1 MLLKEQRF
9 SRLGF
14 ISISGALLLCLAFLL
29 IASTPNLLIPV
40 LLLST
45 LPLAYI
51 ISRFQWQ
58 VPFIKILAFSLPFS
72 LELQIFE
79 GSMLR
84 VPGEPLIVLAAA
96 VFLFKFISEWRLKR
110 VKLFKEWVWVLP
122 FMAAYAFTIPFSGL
136 LFVSLKF
143 AMVNYVYIVV
153 FYFFLSILFS
163 ENPKL
168 FPQMLLLFGAG
179 MLLVT
184 FWSVFRLWQWE
195 WNPVVVRGIFRPF
208 YKDHTIFG
216 ASAALLSAFWFS
228 YAVFSKEKL
237 SRFLSLGA
245 GITFLG
251 IVLFSASRGAF
262 MSIAFFSGL
271 LLLVL
276 VGARLK
282 HLVIIGLALLI
293 IVLIFREPIQTR
305 LQRIEAVSYDSEAG
319 LIDRTVSTGNVTTD
333 VSNIERLNRWV
344 SAWRMFRERPLTG
357 FGPGTYQFEYI
368 PYQEPSLMNRLTVT
382 SPWDIPEGSGGTA
395 HSEYLLAMSEMGVF
409 GILGLLVI
417 LGRWLVIAFKKSRG
431 HHRRPWIMV
440 AFLALSTYIFHAF
453 FNNFLTTDKFAFL
466 FWATAAWLISNYHTK
481 NEEDVLPAG

>member
-1 MLLKEQRF
+1 MLLKQQRF

-14 ISISGALLLCLAFLL
+14 ISISGALLLGLAFLL
-29 IASTPNLLIPV
+29 IAKAPNFLIPV

-51 ISRFQWQ
+51 ISRFHWQ
-58 VPFIKILAFSLPFS
+58 VPFMKILAFSLPFS
-72 LELQIFE
+72 LELQIVE

-110 VKLFKEWVWVLP
+110 VKLFKEWIWVLT
-122 FMAAYAFTIPFSGL
+122 FMAAFALTIPFSGL
-136 LFVSLKF
+136 LLVSLKF
-143 AMVNYVYIVV
+143 AMVNYVYIFV

-168 FPQMLLLFGAG
+168 FPKMLLLFGAG

-184 FWSVFRLWQWE
+184 FWSVFRFWQWE

-208 YKDHTIFG
+208 FKDHTIFG

-228 YAVFSKEKL
+228 YAVFSKERL
-237 SRFLSLGA
+237 SRLLSVGA

-251 IVLFSASRGAF
+251 IVVFSASRGAF

-276 VGARLK
+276 VGFRLK
-282 HLVIIGLALLI
+282 HLVILGLALLI
-293 IVLIFREPIQTR
+293 FVLIFREPIQIR

-344 SAWRMFRERPLTG
+344 SAMRMFRERPLTG

-368 PYQEPSLMNRLTVT
+368 PFQEPSLMNRLTVT
-382 SPWDIPEGSGGTA
+382 SPWNIPEGSGGTA
-395 HSEYLLAMSEMGVF
+395 HSEYLLALSEMG
-409 GILGLLVI
+409 IWGLLGFLII
-417 LGRWLVIAFKKSRG
+417 LGRWFFIAFNKS
-431 HHRRPWIMV
+431 HYHLNRRWMLV

-466 FWATAAWLISNYHTK
+466 FWGTAAWLISNLHNQ
-481 NEEDVLPAG
+481 NEENILPAG

>member
-1 MLLKEQRF
+1 MLLKQQRF
-9 SRLGF
+9 SGLGF

-29 IASTPNLLIPV
+29 VAKAPDFLIPV

-51 ISRFQWQ
+51 ISRFHWQ
-58 VPFIKILAFSLPFS
+58 VPFMKILAFSLPFS
-72 LELQIFE
+72 LELQIVE

-110 VKLFKEWVWVLP
+110 VKLFKEWIWVLP
-122 FMAAYAFTIPFSGL
+122 FMAAFAFAIPFSGL
-136 LFVSLKF
+136 LLVSLKF
-143 AMVNYVYIVV
+143 AMVNYVYIFV

-184 FWSVFRLWQWE
+184 FWSVFRFWQLE

-208 YKDHTIFG
+208 FKDHTIFG

-228 YAVFSKEKL
+228 YAVFSKERL
-237 SRFLSLGA
+237 SRLLSLGA

-251 IVLFSASRGAF
+251 IVVFSASRGAF

-271 LLLVL
+271 LLLL
-276 VGARLK
+276 IMGFRLK
-282 HLVIIGLALLI
+282 HLVILGLALLI
-293 IVLIFREPIQTR
+293 FVLIFREPIQTR

-333 VSNIERLNRWV
+333 VSNIER
-344 SAWRMFRERPLTG
+344 
-357 FGPGTYQFEYI
+357 
-368 PYQEPSLMNRLTVT
+368 
-382 SPWDIPEGSGGTA
+382 
-395 HSEYLLAMSEMGVF
+395 
-409 GILGLLVI
+409 
-417 LGRWLVIAFKKSRG
+417 
-431 HHRRPWIMV
+431 
-440 AFLALSTYIFHAF
+440 
-453 FNNFLTTDKFAFL
+453 
-466 FWATAAWLISNYHTK
+466 
-481 NEEDVLPAG
+481 